1 MKKLLLTGPLL
12 ATTALVLWSDS
23 TPVAAQGQQ
32 NMLVIQGGTLI
43 DGNGGPPLANS
54 IIVIQGGRITAVGAA
69 GQVQVPAGAQIIDA
83 AGKWITPGL
92 IDAKANWNWM
102 YGEAFLHWGVTSAMV
117 TGARNDQGIAERDA
131 VDHGIFPGPRLYQG
145 FINLQGGGPD
155 GKRPNN
161 YKPGAGDRIV
171 RSPDEARAMVR
182 YNLESGADFIGTND
196 GNGPPELFAAIA
208 EEAHKAGKGVV
219 MRCVGPQTRGKEC
232 VLAGAD
238 VMVHTGE
245 IGDQIATDP
254 EKWKNYVGLPP
265 DAYCDMDP
273 AKEQDMIAF
282 LVAHDAAP
290 EPDFMAADRGFPSMW
305 KRVQQETR
313 DAFTDPN
320 LLAYYPRFA
329 IADVEDNQQS
339 PEQYLSPDQ
348 IKLRSCGYKN
358 HAKFIG
364 DLVAAGGQVVAAS
377 DITQSPPG
385 LGLHQE
391 MDVMQEDAHMPPM
404 KVLQAATSW
413 VANHF
418 RIKDIGSIEVGK
430 LADIDIVNADP
441 TANIM
446 NMRKLDT
453 VIKNGKV
460 IDREYHP
467 WFRGDMFSN
476 SHLSYNR
483 EVVDLAWEQGLKA
496 ATGGRRGGAEAAAE
510 AGNEGAAPTARAAP
524 TAAADGRN
532 RPAGGVANN
541 RRGGGLGAVPNPS
554 LSPSP
559 GIETI
564 FPHTIIQ
571 GTPDTN
577 FTLTGINFVKRSLA
591 YVDGQP
597 MPTDVVSGTQLSFV
611 IDANTLNKAGKLKVV
626 VKNPEPLAAPE
637 WGAVSN
643 EAYVLV
649 PFAFTT
655 TWSQNKD
662 VGEFQK

>member
-1 MKKLLLTGPLL
+1 MKKLLLTGSLL
-12 ATTALVLWSDS
+12 ATTALGLWSA
-23 TPVAAQGQQ
+23 TTHVGAQGQQ
-32 NMLVIQGGTLI
+32 STLVIQGGTLV
-43 DGNGGPPLANS
+43 DGNGGPPVASS
-54 IIVIQGGRITAVGAA
+54 IIVIQGNRITAVGTA
-69 GQVQVPAGAQIIDA
+69 GAVQVPAGAQIINA

-102 YGEAFLHWGVTSAMV
+102 YGEAFLHWGVTTAMV

-161 YKPGAGDRIV
+161 YKPGAGDRVV
-171 RSPDEARAMVR
+171 RSVEEARALVR
-182 YNLESGADFIGTND
+182 YNIESGADFIGTND

-245 IGDQIATDP
+245 IGDQISSDP
-254 EKWKNYVGLPP
+254 EKWKSYVGLPP
-265 DAYCDMDP
+265 DAYCDMDL
-273 AKEQDMIAF
+273 AKEKDMIEF
-282 LVAHDAAP
+282 LLAHNTAP

-313 DAFTDPN
+313 DAFADPN
-320 LLAYYPRFA
+320 LLAYYPKFA
-329 IADVEDNQQS
+329 IVDLEDNQQS
-339 PEQYLSPDQ
+339 PERYLTPEQ
-348 IKLRSCGYKN
+348 IKLRACGYKN

-364 DLVAAGGQVVAAS
+364 DLVAAGGEVVAAS

-418 RIKDIGSIEVGK
+418 HIKDIGTIEVGK

-441 TANIM
+441 TADIM

-453 VIKNGKV
+453 VIKDGKV
-460 IDREYHP
+460 VDRSYHA
-467 WFRGDMFSN
+467 WFKGGMFSN
-476 SHLSYNR
+476 TTLSYNR
-483 EVVDLAWEQGLKA
+483 DVVDLAWEQGLKA
-496 ATGGRRGGAEAAAE
+496 ASGSGRRGAAAE
-510 AGNEGAAPTARAAP
+510 GEGAALAAAP
-524 TAAADGRN
+524 DRPAAAPGGRN
-532 RPAGGVANN
+532 PVAPGPANS
-541 RRGGGLGAVPNPS
+541 RRGGGLGAVPDPS

-564 FPHTIIQ
+564 FPHTVVQ
-571 GTPDTN
+571 GTPDTT
-577 FTLTGINFVKRSLA
+577 FTLTGINFVRRSL
-591 YVDGQP
+591 VHIDGRP
-597 MPTDVVSGTQLSFV
+597 MPTSVSGGTQLTFV
-611 IDANTLNKAGKLKVV
+611 VDANTLNKAGKLKVV
-626 VKNPEPLAAPE
+626 VRNPEPLSAPE

-655 TWSQNKD
+655 AWSHNKD